1 MIILHLPK
9 ELSCSFHVI
18 KIDSN
23 QEISGFYF
31 EKQKHHHSLLKNQQI
46 HGPQNVQKPW
56 LVLAHPKL
64 DMMPLQEKKSKTHVI
79 STGNAIVFDLEVHV
93 PVINCATGVS
103 TCIWSQ
109 SYSEQLGENRPL
121 MSRTYSSFSQWKFVC
136 FCMQQLA
143 ILAKKTATQT
153 WRCINV
159 GQ

>member
-23 QEISGFYF
+23 QEMSGFYF
-31 EKQKHHHSLLKNQQI
+31 EKQKHHRSLLKNQQI

-79 STGNAIVFDLEVHV
+79 STGNAIVSGLEVHV
-93 PVINCATGVS
+93 FVIDCATGVS
-103 TCIWSQ
+103 TCI
-109 SYSEQLGENRPL
+109 
-121 MSRTYSSFSQWKFVC
+121 
-136 FCMQQLA
+136 
-143 ILAKKTATQT
+143 
-153 WRCINV
+153 
-159 GQ
+159 